1 MHNNV
6 APIINILFNE
16 INEIKQT
23 QDIYTKPFR
32 LSEHCGRAGAKRML
46 ELEKEKCYEIRPS
59 GCAMVAARKNS
70 QETAM
75 LTYRRSAENQA
86 N

>member
-16 INEIKQT
+16 ISEIKQT

-46 ELEKEKCYEIRPS
+46 ELEKEKCYEI
-59 GCAMVAARKNS
+59 
-70 QETAM
+70 
-75 LTYRRSAENQA
+75 
-86 N
+86 